1 VKDFVRKNKKRLMEA
16 AALLLCLAV
25 VTAAIL
31 LRERQLFRQQAE
43 KELAA
48 AQELLTKTMQGTW
61 THGVEEDRNTHLEL
75 IFDAG
80 TAKYNF
86 RNVRY
91 PEYDQT
97 LLAYG
102 WEAVD
107 GQNIRIFYPEGG
119 ERLIGVT
126 FTPASGE
133 TPEQVTFCPAITSME
148 TSETWERSAP

>member
-1 VKDFVRKNKKRLMEA
+1 VRKNKKRLMEA